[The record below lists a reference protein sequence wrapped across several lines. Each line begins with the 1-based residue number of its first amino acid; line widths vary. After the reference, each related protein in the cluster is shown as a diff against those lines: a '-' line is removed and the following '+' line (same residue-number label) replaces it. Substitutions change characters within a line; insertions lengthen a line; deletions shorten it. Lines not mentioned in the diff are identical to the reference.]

1 MDKSSHT
8 PSPSKKR
15 KSQSSKN
22 AKKQHLEFRSET
34 ADFCK
39 LSHNVTTMRD
49 ININLNSKSDPRL
62 DYAIHLQ
69 RLITNPLKPDG
80 ALARI
85 RDIVNASNVSAL
97 EILSR
102 GIVQG
107 FLRYL
112 TEEGEYR
119 NDRLRLFLT
128 VNIFYK
134 KCNNS

>member
-49 ININLNSKSDPRL
+49 INIDLNSKSDPRL

-134 KCNNS
+134 KSNNL

>member
-1 MDKSSHT
+1 MQT
-8 PSPSKKR
+8 E
-15 KSQSSKN
+15 SQCDNN
-22 AKKQHLEFRSET
+22 ARYKYIELK
-34 ADFCK
+34 
-39 LSHNVTTMRD
+39 
-49 ININLNSKSDPRL
+49 SKSDPRL
-62 DYAIHLQ
+62 NYAIHLQ
-69 RLITNPLKPDG
+69 MLITNPLKPDG